1 MKYPLDEYPLYTVP
15 ELRTFQD
22 ILRNGIGAH
31 ADSLALSDLLQTP
44 IQQATYSQLYR
55 HVVRFGQAL
64 KDLGLKERDHVA
76 LIAENRVQWC
86 IAYLAITCFNYVV
99 VPIDKNLKDN
109 EILTILHASDSRAAV
124 FSENFREMFGE
135 FQRSVTKLEILVDM
149 DLPAKRGNAHSMK
162 ELIES
167 RPLPSTGDPFTHVD
181 AEAMAVI
188 VFTSGSM
195 GHAKGVML
203 SQKNICSNL
212 RAMLQMVEI
221 PSTDRFLSVLPMH
234 HTYECTCGFLCPLV
248 KGASVHY
255 ARSLKTVAEDMM
267 AVRPTVVLGV
277 PLLFE
282 KMYRRIS
289 QAIAEKRVASA
300 IMKPLQVLMGMLEA
314 VGVEGVRQKIFK
326 EVHDRFGGCIRMLI
340 VGGAAPDP
348 EVARGFRALGFTFL
362 QGYGLTECSP
372 ILALNR
378 LRKYRDDAAGLPL
391 PGVALRI
398 EDPDEEG
405 RGEIVAR
412 GDSIMLGY
420 YNNDAATRDVLRDG
434 WFFTGDYGCIDEHGF
449 LHINGRKK
457 NVIIARNGKNVF
469 PEEIE
474 DLIVKLPFVLESVV
488 YGSTGKSGDEII
500 AAMIVPDANAVYEHA
515 KKQNEEVT
523 PEYVQRLLD
532 EQIRKLNTHL
542 PVYKQIRH
550 VAVKDSEFEKTT
562 TQKIKRYLVE
572 SGERRA

>member
-1 MKYPLDEYPLYTVP
+1 MRYPLEEYPLYTVP

-22 ILRNGIGAH
+22 ILRNGFTAH
-31 ADSLALSDLLQTP
+31 PDRIALSDLAPTP
-44 IQQATYSQLYR
+44 MQQVTYAQLFR

-64 KDLGLKERDHVA
+64 RGMGLKERDHIA
-76 LIAENRVQWC
+76 LIAENRVQWA
-86 IAYLAITCFNYVV
+86 IAYLAITSFNFVV
-99 VPIDKNLKDN
+99 VPIDRNLKEN
-109 EILTILHASDSRAAV
+109 EILTILHASDARAAV
-124 FSENFREMFGE
+124 FSESFREMFDE
-135 FQRSVTKLEILVDM
+135 FSRSVRQLEFLVDM
-149 DLPAKRGNAHSMK
+149 DLPARRDSMHAMR
-162 ELIES
+162 EVIEAQ
-167 RPLPSTGDPFTHVD
+167 PLPAAGDPFPVLTPED
-181 AEAMAVI
+181 MAVI

-203 SQKNICSNL
+203 SQKNICANL

-221 PSTDRFLSVLPMH
+221 VAEDRFLSVLPMH

-248 KGASVHY
+248 TGASTHF
-255 ARSLKTVAEDMM
+255 ARSLKTVAEDMLS
-267 AVRPTVVLGV
+267 VRPTVLLGV

-289 QAIAEKRVASA
+289 KAIEEKKIASA
-300 IMKPLQVLMGMLEA
+300 IMKPLQAMITVLEVA
-314 VGVEGVRQKIFK
+314 GVKGARKKVFH
-326 EVHDRFGGCIRMLI
+326 EVHERFGGAIRLLI
-340 VGGAAPDP
+340 VGGAAPEP
-348 EVARGFRALGFTFL
+348 SVAAGFQALGFAFL

-378 LRKYRDDAAGLPL
+378 ERKFKNEAAGLPL
-391 PGVALRI
+391 PGVAIRI

-405 RGEIVAR
+405 RGEIVAK

-420 YNNDAATRDVLRDG
+420 YRNEQATKAVLADG
-434 WFFTGDYGCIDEHGF
+434 WFNTGDYGFIDADGF

-469 PEEIE
+469 PEELEEQITR
-474 DLIVKLPFVLESVV
+474 LPFVLECVV
-488 YGSTGKSGDEII
+488 HGVKSANGDEYI

-515 KKQNEEVT
+515 NAQGKEVT
-523 PEYVQRLLD
+523 SDFVQALLD
-532 EQIRKLNTHL
+532 EEIRKLNRKL

-550 VAVKDSEFEKTT
+550 VALRDSEFEKTT

-572 SGERRA
+572 GHA